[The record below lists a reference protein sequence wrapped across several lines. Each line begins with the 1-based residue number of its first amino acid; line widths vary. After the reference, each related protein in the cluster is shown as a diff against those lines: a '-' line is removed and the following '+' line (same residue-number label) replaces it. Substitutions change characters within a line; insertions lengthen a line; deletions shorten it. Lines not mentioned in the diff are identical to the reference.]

1 MGILSWLDMDRVTN
15 EFEALNI
22 KYNLWFYISSQPGH
36 SNKITSIKETVV
48 SDVNKFKLNA
58 EKFTRIDCGG

>member
-22 KYNLWFYISSQPGH
+22 KYNLCFYISSQSGH
-36 SNKITSIKETVV
+36 SNKIMSIKEAVV